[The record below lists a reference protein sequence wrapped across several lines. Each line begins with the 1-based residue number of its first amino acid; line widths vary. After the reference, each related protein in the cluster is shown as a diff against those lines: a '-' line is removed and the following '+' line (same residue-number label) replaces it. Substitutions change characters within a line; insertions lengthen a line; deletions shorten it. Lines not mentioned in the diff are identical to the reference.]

1 MARAKKTAAPPVIE
15 SPKHT
20 AIKVLKGGASW
31 HGGARYGTPTVTLRR
46 RASGLDYRPARPVHL
61 LADDG
66 QVLTLAGDGSVSQAP
81 VADETTAA
89 PPADTSG
96 AA

>member
-20 AIKVLKGGASW
+20 AIKVLKG
-31 HGGARYGTPTVTLRR
+31 